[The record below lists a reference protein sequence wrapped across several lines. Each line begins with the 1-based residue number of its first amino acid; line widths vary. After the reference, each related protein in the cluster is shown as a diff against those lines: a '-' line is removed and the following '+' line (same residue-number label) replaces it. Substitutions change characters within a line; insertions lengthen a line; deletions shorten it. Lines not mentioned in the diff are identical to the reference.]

1 MKNLATSEPVRVS
14 SAVLVLGAALIALVA
29 IVFDLQGDVVA
40 LIGGVWAA
48 AVGVVDSIVVRNK
61 VTVID

>member
-40 LIGGVWAA
+40 LIGGVWA
-48 AVGVVDSIVVRNK
+48 GIIGLVDSIVVRNR
-61 VTVID
+61 VEVIE